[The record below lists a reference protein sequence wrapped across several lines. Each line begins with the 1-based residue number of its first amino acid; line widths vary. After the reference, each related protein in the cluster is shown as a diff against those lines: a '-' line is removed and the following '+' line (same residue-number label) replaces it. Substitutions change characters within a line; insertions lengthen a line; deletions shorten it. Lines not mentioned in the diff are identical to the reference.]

1 MEGAKYMGL
10 FHKDEFYSLRDKNGI
25 RPKQLPGFGGKFVGS
40 RPAVTPGSKKLGSWE
55 KMYAKSRFLI
65 KAQMLNSKLCL

>member
-40 RPAVTPGSKKLGSWE
+40 RPAVTPGSKKLGS
-55 KMYAKSRFLI
+55 
-65 KAQMLNSKLCL
+65 